1 MRISLEKLPFSDWK
15 YGRTA
20 ALLRDL
26 PYFPFTFRNASCSI
40 RGRATLSCTRENY
53 PRQRSSPRK
62 IGPWHFETGK
72 LGRMCGGK
80 GRGKEKRKREEKIK
94 RNFRGAERGH
104 WHFVT
109 GQVEQPGWITGVTS
123 PACTRS
129 QTRRQER
136 RKGRQRC
143 QQAEKEAGGG
153 GGGGRGRGRRGSQR
167 SVQGGD
173 HGGRSPTYGSQWHL
187 EARTLFFSFL
197 PFLACPQPLSLP
209 LTSVPFCSSHV
220 QAQPLSPRR
229 EWTRADL
236 ETESRGLRV
245 QDRRSSRG
253 LLVVLIRG

>member
-1 MRISLEKLPFSDWK
+1 MEELPHFFEICPIFPLPF
-15 YGRTA
+15 
-20 ALLRDL
+20 
-26 PYFPFTFRNASCSI
+26 ASCSI

-253 LLVVLIRG
+253 LLVERLF

>member
-15 YGRTA
+15 HGRTA

-26 PYFPFTFRNASCSI
+26 PYFPFTFRVVFYPWKSDSI
-40 RGRATLSCTRENY
+40 LHSRKLPPSKILSPKNWTMAFRNGETRTDVR
-53 PRQRSSPRK
+53 RQRKRK
-62 IGPWHFETGK
+62 RK
-72 LGRMCGGK
+72 
-80 GRGKEKRKREEKIK
+80 KEKRGKNKEELSRSGAWALAFRHWPGWTTRLNNRRYVTGVYAFTDEEAGKEEREATVPTG
-94 RNFRGAERGH
+94 RERG
-104 WHFVT
+104 
-109 GQVEQPGWITGVTS
+109 G
-123 PACTRS
+123 
-129 QTRRQER
+129 
-136 RKGRQRC
+136 GR
-143 QQAEKEAGGG
+143 

-253 LLVVLIRG
+253 LLLERLF